1 MAAMSSNP
9 QTSLAG
15 GAAALLLAL
24 FAFLGPEPISWPRA
38 AVLVAGCFAIAAL
51 GIFARDASRTA
62 DPPNP
67 DRSPVGPSVDV
78 LERVRRGELSPEDG
92 ARALEVGRERGV
104 VAPAF
109 APPNARGDK

>member
-1 MAAMSSNP
+1 MARMSSNP

-51 GIFARDASRTA
+51 GIFARDARAPKAPTLEEEIA
-62 DPPNP
+62 ANAAAIAGKTLRVTVANAKDIPPTVNP
-67 DRSPVGPSVDV
+67 
-78 LERVRRGELSPEDG
+78 
-92 ARALEVGRERGV
+92 
-104 VAPAF
+104 
-109 APPNARGDK
+109 

>member
-1 MAAMSSNP
+1 MAGMTSNP

-51 GIFARDASRTA
+51 GIFARDARSTPAQSPPAAVAAPAPPARPEA
-62 DPPNP
+62 DVPPT
-67 DRSPVGPSVDV
+67 VGP
-78 LERVRRGELSPEDG
+78 
-92 ARALEVGRERGV
+92 
-104 VAPAF
+104 
-109 APPNARGDK
+109 